1 MQLGL
6 VGLGK
11 MGGNMR
17 ERLRRAGHEVVG
29 YDRDL
34 SVADVESLEAMV
46 EALETPRVVWVMVP
60 AGDPTRDTVA
70 RLADLLDAGDLV
82 IDGGNSRFTDDFENA
97 KLLGEKK
104 IGYVDCGVSGGIWG
118 LENGYG
124 LMCGGDAKWVK
135 RAMPIFDA
143 LRPEG
148 PRDEGFVH
156 AGDVGAG
163 HYTKMVHNGIE
174 YGLMAAYAEGYE
186 LLAAKDIVKDV
197 PGAFKAWS
205 RGTVV
210 RSWLLDLMV
219 AALEDN
225 PTLDDVSDFTND
237 SGEGRWTVE
246 EAIALG
252 VPMPVISASLFARFA
267 SRQEVSPTMQAV
279 AALRGQFGGHQVM
292 TVAEGEALRQ
302 GKKPAEP
309 TKKKTAA
316 RDERSARSKQ
326 QASKRA
332 TDRASEAN
340 VAAAK
345 SSARSDQTPPTR
357 ATDAVDQA
365 LGQARAAK
373 KAPAKAAKSAS
384 GTTAKK
390 ATAKTT
396 AKKSTAK
403 KSTAATAT
411 TSGARSA
418 AKRTAT
424 QKAPAGTPGAT
435 RGRRTTK
442 KSG

>member
-6 VGLGK
+6 IGLGK

-29 YDRDL
+29 FDRNPE
-34 SVADVESLEAMV
+34 VADVGSLPDLV
-46 EALETPRVVWVMVP
+46 KALDAPRVVWVMVP
-60 AGDPTRDTVA
+60 AGDPTRETVA
-70 RLADLLDAGDLV
+70 ALADVLEPGDLV

-97 KLLGEKK
+97 KLLGAKQ

-118 LENGYG
+118 LDNGYG
-124 LMCGGDAKWVK
+124 LMCGGDDEWVQ

-148 PRDEGFVH
+148 PREEGFVH
-156 AGDVGAG
+156 AGEVGAG

-186 LLAAKDIVKDV
+186 LLEKKDIVKDV

-219 AALEDN
+219 KALEEN
-225 PTLDDVSDFTND
+225 PHLDDVSDYTND

-267 SRQEVSPTMQAV
+267 SRQQSSPTMQAV

-292 TVAEGEALRQ
+292 SIDEGEELRRGTGAEGLTH
-302 GKKPAEP
+302 P
-309 TKKKTAA
+309 
-316 RDERSARSKQ
+316 
-326 QASKRA
+326 
-332 TDRASEAN
+332 
-340 VAAAK
+340 
-345 SSARSDQTPPTR
+345 
-357 ATDAVDQA
+357 
-365 LGQARAAK
+365 
-373 KAPAKAAKSAS
+373 APAASREKESAPDRPS
-384 GTTAKK
+384 NAD
-390 ATAKTT
+390 AD
-396 AKKSTAK
+396 
-403 KSTAATAT
+403 AATAGPSSGT
-411 TSGARSA
+411 GSTGGGAPGGGPTSG
-418 AKRTAT
+418 T
-424 QKAPAGTPGAT
+424 QDT
-435 RGRRTTK
+435 
-442 KSG
+442 SS